1 MAVNFTNINDLLRIT
16 HCHVGSPLVSAH
28 RLGNFRMLWRL
39 LILFAL
45 NPEICLGIARSGLF
59 WLGKGRSGC
68 CKHGD
73 ELQGYIK
80 CNEFPDCLKNFSF
93 SSTSLLHELVNSYSV
108 LGIANFT
115 QTYGR

>member
-1 MAVNFTNINDLLRIT
+1 MAVNFINVKDLSPVT
-16 HCHVGSPLVSAH
+16 HCHEGFPLVSVH
-28 RLGNFRMLWRL
+28 RLHSVRMLRGL

-45 NPEICLGIARSGLF
+45 NPEIRLGKARSGLF
-59 WLGKGRSGC
+59 WFGKGRSGC

-93 SSTSLLHELVNSYSV
+93 SSMSLLHELVNLYSI
-108 LGIANFT
+108 LGMANFT
-115 QTYGR
+115 YAYVR